1 MFTIITGSQFGDEGK
16 GKIVDLLAKNYDI
29 VARFQ
34 GGNNAGHTVK
44 VGDEVYKLHLIPSGI
59 LLDARI
65 LIGPGVVLNPEVLAE
80 EITML
85 EKHGIKVDAGKLGID
100 AKTSIIMPYHIEMDG
115 IREAFREQKIGTTR
129 RGIGNAYIDKIAR
142 DEIRMAELVNSDR
155 FLAKLE
161 ELAHQKE
168 TEIEAMGGDLE
179 IVRDPVLIERY
190 LELGRQFAAYVTDVS
205 REINEALDEGKNV
218 MAEGAQGTHL
228 DVIHGTQKFVTSSST
243 IAGSACANLGV
254 GPTRVDNV
262 IAIVKA
268 YITRVGEGPLPT
280 ELTDELGEKIQ
291 IAGGEFGTTT
301 GRGRRCGW
309 FDLPLLKKAIT
320 LNGYTEISLTK
331 LDVLTGL
338 DPVRICVCYNYRG
351 ENIDYPPELTEDLE
365 KCSPVYEDLPG
376 WKNDLTQ
383 VKSFEELPEN
393 AKGYVRRLEELMK
406 VPIGYISVGP
416 GRAQTFK
423 KGNYSAW
430 VKQHQ

>member
-44 VGDEVYKLHLIPSGI
+44 VGDDVYKLHLIPSGI

-80 EITML
+80 EIAML

-100 AKTSIIMPYHIEMDG
+100 AKTSVIMPYHIEMDWL
-115 IREAFREQKIGTTR
+115 REASREQKIGTTK
-129 RGIGNAYIDKIAR
+129 RGIGYAYIDKVAR
-142 DEIRMAELVNSDR
+142 DEIRMAELVDSDR
-155 FLAKLE
+155 FLARLE
-161 ELAHQKE
+161 ELAPQKE
-168 TEIEAMGGDLE
+168 REILAMGGDLQ

-190 LELGRQFAAYVTDVS
+190 VELGRQFAAYVTDVS
-205 REINEALDEGKNV
+205 KEINEALDEGKNV

-254 GPTRVDNV
+254 GPTRVDKV

-280 ELTDELGEKIQ
+280 ELTGELGEKIQ

-309 FDLPLLKKAIT
+309 FDLPFLKKAIN

-338 DPVRICVCYNYRG
+338 DPIRICVCYNYRG
-351 ENIDYPPELTEDLE
+351 ENIDYPPELTEELE

-376 WKNDLTQ
+376 WENDLTQ
-383 VKSFEELPEN
+383 VKAFKELPEN
-393 AKGYVRRLEELMK
+393 AKSYVKRLEELMK
-406 VPIGYISVGP
+406 VPITYISVGP

-423 KGNYSAW
+423 KE
-430 VKQHQ
+430 

>member
-179 IVRDPVLIERY
+179 IVRDPFLIERY

-280 ELTDELGEKIQ
+280 ELTDELGENIQ

-331 LDVLTGL
+331 LDVLTDL

-416 GRAQTFK
+416 GRVQTFK
-423 KGNYSAW
+423 KE
-430 VKQHQ
+430 

>member
-1 MFTIITGSQFGDEGK
+1 MFTIITGAQFGDEGK
-16 GKIVDLLAKNYDI
+16 GKIVDLLAKDYDI

-115 IREAFREQKIGTTR
+115 LIEASREQKIGTTR
-129 RGIGNAYIDKIAR
+129 RGIGYAYIDKVAR
-142 DEIRMAELVNSDR
+142 DEIRMAELIDSDR
-155 FLAKLE
+155 FLARLE

-179 IVRDPVLIERY
+179 IVRDPVLIDRY
-190 LELGRQFAAYVTDVS
+190 IELGRQFAAYVTDVS

-243 IAGSACANLGV
+243 IAGSSCANLGV

-280 ELTDELGEKIQ
+280 ELTDELGERIQ

-309 FDLPLLKKAIT
+309 FDLPLLRKAIN

-338 DPVRICVCYNYRG
+338 DPIRICVSYNYRG

-376 WKNDLTQ
+376 WENNLTE
-383 VKSFEELPEN
+383 VKAFEDLPEN
-393 AKGYVRRLEELMK
+393 AKLYVNRLEELMK
-406 VPIGYISVGP
+406 IPITYISVGP

-423 KGNYSAW
+423 KE
-430 VKQHQ
+430 